1 MKKDKLYR
9 YMGYNG
15 TITSPILLP
24 NIDHVIIIQLRANPG
39 KVLTNGEIVASSVQ
53 ILENQV
59 ENWVEIDDPDITK

>member
-24 NIDHVIIIQLRANPG
+24 NIDYVTIIQLRANPG
-39 KVLTNGEIVASSVQ
+39 KVLTNGEIIASSVQ
-53 ILENQV
+53 VLEDQV